1 MIHLKKLIPDEPKRD
16 GFFKGLKFDLF
27 VDRIVKYVQD
37 LHEQIL
43 ECISVINSVDKTERK
58 DGKDGR
64 GIEYITLNED
74 NSITFGLS
82 DNTSITT
89 DVLHI
94 ESTVDL
100 SDYYTKSEID
110 GKGYLTQHQ
119 SLKGYATEDWVNQQI
134 SQSGS
139 FNPELYYSKNDID
152 GMNLI
157 STSNIDNYIPSSL
170 PANGGNSA
178 TVNTHTVNS
187 DVPANAKFTDTQAN
201 WTEVDT
207 TSPSFINNKPDL
219 SNYIQKSQQSGLL
232 KSDGTVD
239 SNTYLTQ
246 HQQVDWNAQSGQAGY
261 ISNKPE
267 NLSDFTNDENFIS
280 SPCYPINNTYASSG
294 GGTSQAQLELDS
306 ETYYKLG
313 TVNQIYVALN
323 APTDNS
329 KAHEWVMEFE
339 AGASDIPFVIDNVNS
354 TAVKYANGEP
364 KFNAGS
370 IYQVSIQEGLA
381 IVVEFVPNQS

>member
-1 MIHLKKLIPDEPKRD
+1 MIHLRKLIPDEPKRD

-43 ECISVINSVDKTERK
+43 ECMNVINSVDKTERK

-89 DVLHI
+89 DAIHI

-100 SDYYTKSEID
+100 SNYYTKEEID

-119 SLKGYATEDWVNQQI
+119 SLEGYATEIWVNQQI

-139 FNPELYYSKNDID
+139 FNPDLYYSKNDID
-152 GMNLI
+152 EMNLI
-157 STSNIDNYIPSSL
+157 STNNINNYIPLSL
-170 PANGGNSA
+170 PANGGDSA

-187 DVPANAKFTDTQAN
+187 NVPANAKFTDTQAN
-201 WTEVDT
+201 WTESDT
-207 TSPSFINNKPDL
+207 TSPAYINNKPNL

-232 KSDGTVD
+232 KPDGTVD
-239 SNTYLTQ
+239 NNSYLTQ

-261 ISNKPE
+261 ISNKP
-267 NLSDFTNDENFIS
+267 TIPTVPTIS
-280 SPCYPINNTYASSG
+280 TDISTDASSDAK
-294 GGTSQAQLELDS
+294 TASPKAVAD
-306 ETYYKLG
+306 
-313 TVNQIYVALN
+313 YVD
-323 APTDNS
+323 TIC
-329 KAHEWVMEFE
+329 
-339 AGASDIPFVIDNVNS
+339 GAILTRLQGI
-354 TAVKYANGEP
+354 
-364 KFNAGS
+364 
-370 IYQVSIQEGLA
+370 
-381 IVVEFVPNQS
+381 

>member
-43 ECISVINSVDKTERK
+43 ECINVINSVDKTERK

-64 GIEYITLNED
+64 GIEYITLNEN

-89 DVLHI
+89 DAIHI

-110 GKGYLTQHQ
+110 DKGYLTEHQ
-119 SLKGYATEDWVNQQI
+119 SLNGYATETWVTEQI

-139 FNPELYYSKNDID
+139 FNPDLYYSKNDID

-178 TVNTHTVNS
+178 TVNAHTVNS
-187 DVPANAKFTDTQAN
+187 DVPANAKFTDTQAD
-201 WTEVDT
+201 WDEVDT
-207 TSPSFINNKPDL
+207 TSPAYINNKPTIPDT
-219 SNYIQKSQQSGLL
+219 SNCIKKSQTAGFV
-232 KSDGTVD
+232 KNDGTID
-239 SNTYLTQ
+239 TNTYLTQ
-246 HQQVDWNAQSGQAGY
+246 HQDVTNKEDKVDVETLDNNNSFTAQVG
-261 ISNKPE
+261 K
-267 NLSDFTNDENFIS
+267 
-280 SPCYPINNTYASSG
+280 
-294 GGTSQAQLELDS
+294 
-306 ETYYKLG
+306 YYKVTG
-313 TVNQIYVALN
+313 
-323 APTDNS
+323 
-329 KAHEWVMEFE
+329 
-339 AGASDIPFVIDNVNS
+339 AGNGITITLTTPSSSTPAKVSNCIFLIDNTSGNSVTFQATSGSVYYSKGWATDAGKVYEVNALFNG
-354 TAVKYANGEP
+354 TAWYLT
-364 KFNAGS
+364 
-370 IYQVSIQEGLA
+370 QVEME
-381 IVVEFVPNQS
+381 VQS